1 MVEKVLTGAASL
13 ADSRYGDIKDEPVTY
28 LLAPISAYGK
38 ADTVSLEELVVPIA
52 HLSDGIEGNAWVAKQ
67 NCSTPAA
74 RLTPDMSASICLYTK
89 HFQELNKTLRTENRQ
104 ALNHGSHLSSFSSLR
119 CTPCQFVLRICFLM
133 FVASISARSTALTVN
148 LPLARSSSVRSFME
162 TGVNLI
168 VNMHDHL

>member
-1 MVEKVLTGAASL
+1 MAGKVLTGAASL

-28 LLAPISAYGK
+28 LLAPISAYEK

-74 RLTPDMSASICLYTK
+74 RLTPDMSASICLYTM

-104 ALNHGSHLSSFSSLR
+104 ALKPWFPILKLFLSALHTLPARAQNVFRDVRGVDLSSKYRTDSKFASCLFIFRAFFHGNR
-119 CTPCQFVLRICFLM
+119 CQSNR
-133 FVASISARSTALTVN
+133 
-148 LPLARSSSVRSFME
+148 E
-162 TGVNLI
+162 
-168 VNMHDHL
+168 HE